1 MATGNIA
8 CVATL
13 ARAKAQGKKLGRLAG
28 SLVGKQN
35 EKYRRRFDCCRS
47 NYHFSRDVELFHEVE
62 ALCANYFFSIVVIS
76 YDTAATARWTLVFIF
91 RAITPSP
98 LQSGHLLVWSR
109 TPAAECRAVCRKSC
123 AIKAVAV
130 APGERS
136 SCHLV
141 P

>member
-76 YDTAATARWTLVFIF
+76 YGHRCHRTLDIGV
-91 RAITPSP
+91 
-98 LQSGHLLVWSR
+98 HLPCNYTV
-109 TPAAECRAVCRKSC
+109 T
-123 AIKAVAV
+123 VAV
-130 APGERS
+130 WTPFSLESHPCR
-136 SCHLV
+136 
-141 P
+141 